1 MVTNFLRKHSS
12 VCKGNARVQ
21 ILMVYILHNQ
31 TCNCATV
38 MLLTDFVGNRIGK
51 LIVSGRLSCCYYQPL
66 QQKSKL
72 LYVQMKYY
80 KKYAYILPCS
90 CTLQNN
96 KWHNNKTNVIQS
108 NNCYCQFIWK
118 NVSIKITVEET
129 SMYKRVGILIVNF
142 QHDP

>member
-1 MVTNFLRKHSS
+1 
-12 VCKGNARVQ
+12 
-21 ILMVYILHNQ
+21 MVYILHNQ

-96 KWHNNKTNVIQS
+96 KYDTITRQMLFKAIIVTVNLFEKMSQS
-108 NNCYCQFIWK
+108 
-118 NVSIKITVEET
+118 
-129 SMYKRVGILIVNF
+129 R
-142 QHDP
+142 